1 MGWRGGR
8 SERASKED
16 GPRTTE
22 GVSLSLFFDHETSH
36 HHLKEQQGW
45 STAVKAAALRIH
57 LIIDRSSELFRQRI
71 NDRICGAVLLP
82 CQLSTDCH
90 AAPCRRQRVHQGAWH
105 RLHGD
110 WRWRTDWRHRHDDYR
125 SGFGHDTC
133 SHPQRPAHARDG
145 SPAERSVACRDARAV
160 HRQADNDHAAA

>member
-45 STAVKAAALRIH
+45 STAVKAAALRI
-57 LIIDRSSELFRQRI
+57 STWT
-71 NDRICGAVLLP
+71 AVAASLL
-82 CQLSTDCH
+82 LSTH
-90 AAPCRRQRVHQGAWH
+90 PPVPLSSSPTSLLTISPPPAFTSA
-105 RLHGD
+105 
-110 WRWRTDWRHRHDDYR
+110 RWPDSFT
-125 SGFGHDTC
+125 
-133 SHPQRPAHARDG
+133 Q
-145 SPAERSVACRDARAV
+145 
-160 HRQADNDHAAA
+160 AAASRVF